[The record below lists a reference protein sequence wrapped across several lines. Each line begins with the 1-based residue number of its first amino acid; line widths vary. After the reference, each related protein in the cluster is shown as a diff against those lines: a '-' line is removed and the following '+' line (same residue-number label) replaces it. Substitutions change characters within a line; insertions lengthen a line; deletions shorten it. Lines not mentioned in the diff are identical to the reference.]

1 MAAGTR
7 TLKLSLL
14 ADVAGLSKGL
24 NQGTNEVQGF
34 GSKMANF
41 GKKAAAAFA
50 VAGIAAAAF
59 AVKFAKD
66 AIVAGEAA
74 ATANA
79 RIEQINKSMG
89 LFGESTNEVNK
100 ALIDYAEK
108 TARATGVDTNSIK
121 ATQAKLLTFKELA
134 ATANEI
140 GGNFER
146 TTKAAIDLGA
156 AGFGT
161 AELNAVALGK
171 ALNDPIKGISAL
183 SRNGIT
189 FTESEKDRIKVLVE
203 SNKVGEAQNMI
214 LKAIETQVGGTAEA
228 TANATDKMRVGFT
241 QITETVGIALLPV
254 FEKLTNFVIDQIF
267 PAFDK
272 IGAQFAGITSQL
284 GENLLPAL
292 DNLVTFFQ
300 DYLIPVFKAYYEFI
314 INDLIPAIVNF
325 FQPAL
330 AGISKAFSS
339 VSKSL
344 QNNKEKLKPLF
355 DLFQE
360 FFEFASKY
368 LAPFLGTVLG
378 KAFQVLGSVI
388 SGIITI
394 FANLVNI
401 ISSAINGIKT
411 LISLVSNINLG
422 SIASKLNPFG
432 GGRASGGSVMSG
444 TSYLVG
450 ERGAELFT
458 PSSNGTITPNS
469 ALGGGNTYNITVNGA
484 LDGESVSRQI
494 IDLLNRSQARG
505 TQGASQF
512 AFTA

>member
-24 NQGTNEVQGF
+24 DQGSKEVESF
-34 GSKMANF
+34 GSKVGDF
-41 GKKAAAAFA
+41 GKKAGLAFA
-50 VAGIAAAAF
+50 VAGAAAVAY
-59 AVKFAKD
+59 AGKLLIDGVKAAAED
-66 AIVAGEAA
+66 EAA
-74 ATANA
+74 QAKLAATLMNVTGATKNQTLAVENYITKTSIANNVTDDLL
-79 RIEQINKSMG
+79 RPSLER
-89 LFGESTNEVNK
+89 LV
-100 ALIDYAEK
+100 
-108 TARATGVDTNSIK
+108 RATGDVSE
-121 ATQAKLLTFKELA
+121 AQRLQGLA
-134 ATANEI
+134 LDI
-140 GGNFER
+140 S
-146 TTKAAIDLGA
+146 
-156 AGFGT
+156 AGSGKSL
-161 AELNAVALGK
+161 EAVSMALGK
-171 ALNDPIKGISAL
+171 AFEGNAAGLGKLGVGLSAAQLKTMSFDDITKTLSDTFGGQAAIAADTFSGKLGRLGIVF
-183 SRNGIT
+183 N
-189 FTESEKDRIKVLVE
+189 
-203 SNKVGEAQNMI
+203 EA
-214 LKAIETQVGGTAEA
+214 K
-228 TANATDKMRVGFT
+228 
-241 QITETVGIALLPV
+241 ETVGSFVIDAITPMLTLFVENVVPV
-254 FEKLTNFVIDQIF
+254 ISELATSIGEKLTPV
-267 PAFDK
+267 
-272 IGAQFAGITSQL
+272 FA
-284 GENLLPAL
+284 NLA
-292 DNLVTFFQ
+292 TFFTEV
-300 DYLIPVFKAYYEFI
+300 LIPVFKEYWEFI
-314 INDLIPAIVNF
+314 TKTLIPAIVNF
-325 FQPAL
+325 FEPAL
-330 AGISKAFSS
+330 AGISKAFGS

-344 QNNKEKLKPLF
+344 ENNKDKLEPLF
-355 DLFQE
+355 NLFKG

-378 KAFQVLGSVI
+378 KSFEVLGSVI

-394 FANLVNI
+394 FATLVNI
-401 ISSAINGIKT
+401 VDSAISGIRT

-432 GGRASGGSVMSG
+432 GGRASGGSVMGG

>member
-1 MAAGTR
+1 MATPR
-7 TLKLSLL
+7 TLKLSIL

-146 TTKAAIDLGA
+146 STKAAIDLGA

-241 QITETVGIALLPV
+241 QVTEKVGLALLPV
-254 FEKLTNFVIDQIF
+254 FEKLTNFVIDQVF

-272 IGAQFAGITSQL
+272 IGAQFAGLTSQL

-401 ISSAINGIKT
+401 ISSAINGIQT
-411 LISLVSNINLG
+411 LISLVSNINIG
-422 SIASKLNPFG
+422 SIASRLNPFG

>member
-24 NQGTNEVQGF
+24 DQGSKEVESF
-34 GSKMANF
+34 GSKVGDF
-41 GKKAAAAFA
+41 GKKAGLAFA
-50 VAGIAAAAF
+50 VAGAAAVAY
-59 AVKFAKD
+59 AGKLLIDGVKAAAED
-66 AIVAGEAA
+66 EAA
-74 ATANA
+74 QAKLAATLMNVTGATKNQTLAVESYITKTSIANNVTDDLL
-79 RIEQINKSMG
+79 RPSLER
-89 LFGESTNEVNK
+89 LV
-100 ALIDYAEK
+100 
-108 TARATGVDTNSIK
+108 RATGDVSE
-121 ATQAKLLTFKELA
+121 AQRLQGLA
-134 ATANEI
+134 LDI
-140 GGNFER
+140 S
-146 TTKAAIDLGA
+146 
-156 AGFGT
+156 AGSGKSL
-161 AELNAVALGK
+161 EAVSMALGK
-171 ALNDPIKGISAL
+171 AFEGNAAGLGKLGVGLSAAELKTMSFDDITKTLSDTFGGQAAIAADTFSGKLGRLGIVF
-183 SRNGIT
+183 N
-189 FTESEKDRIKVLVE
+189 
-203 SNKVGEAQNMI
+203 EA
-214 LKAIETQVGGTAEA
+214 K
-228 TANATDKMRVGFT
+228 
-241 QITETVGIALLPV
+241 ETVGSFVIDAITPMLTLFVENVVPV
-254 FEKLTNFVIDQIF
+254 ISELATSIGEKLTPV
-267 PAFDK
+267 
-272 IGAQFAGITSQL
+272 FA
-284 GENLLPAL
+284 NLA
-292 DNLVTFFQ
+292 TFFTE
-300 DYLIPVFKAYYEFI
+300 V
-314 INDLIPAIVNF
+314 LIPAIVNF
-325 FQPAL
+325 FEPAL
-330 AGISKAFSS
+330 TGISKAFGS

-344 QNNKEKLKPLF
+344 ENNRDKLQPLF
-355 DLFQE
+355 DLFKA

-378 KAFQVLGSVI
+378 KSFEVLGSVI

-394 FANLVNI
+394 FATLVSI
-401 ISSAINGIKT
+401 VDSAISGIRT

-432 GGRASGGSVMSG
+432 GGRASGGSVMGG

>member
-50 VAGIAAAAF
+50 VAGIAATAF

-146 TTKAAIDLGA
+146 STKAAIDLGA

-241 QITETVGIALLPV
+241 QVTEKVGLALLPV

-300 DYLIPVFKAYYEFI
+300 DYLIPVFKAYWEFI
-314 INDLIPAIVNF
+314 SKTLIPGIVNF
-325 FQPAL
+325 FEPAL
-330 AGISKAFSS
+330 AGISKAFGS

-378 KAFQVLGSVI
+378 KSFEVLGSVI

-401 ISSAINGIKT
+401 INSAINGIKT

-422 SIASKLNPFG
+422 SIASRLNPFG

>member
-1 MAAGTR
+1 MATPR
-7 TLKLSLL
+7 TLKLSIL

-146 TTKAAIDLGA
+146 STKAAIDLGA

-241 QITETVGIALLPV
+241 QVTEKVGLALLPV

-272 IGAQFAGITSQL
+272 IGAQFAGLTSQL

-300 DYLIPVFKAYYEFI
+300 DYLIPVFKAYWEFI
-314 INDLIPAIVNF
+314 SKTLIPGIVNF
-325 FQPAL
+325 FEPAL
-330 AGISKAFSS
+330 AGISKAFGS

-401 ISSAINGIKT
+401 ISSAINGIQT

-422 SIASKLNPFG
+422 SIASRLNPFG

-494 IDLLNRSQARG
+494 IELLNRSQARG

>member
-50 VAGIAAAAF
+50 VAGIAATAF

-89 LFGESTNEVNK
+89 LFGKSTNEVNK

-146 TTKAAIDLGA
+146 STKAAIDLGA

-241 QITETVGIALLPV
+241 QVTEKVGIALLPV

-272 IGAQFAGITSQL
+272 IGAQFAGLTSQL

-300 DYLIPVFKAYYEFI
+300 DYLIPVFKAYWEFI
-314 INDLIPAIVNF
+314 SKTLIPGIVNF
-325 FQPAL
+325 FEPAL
-330 AGISKAFSS
+330 AGISKAFGS

-422 SIASKLNPFG
+422 SIASRLNPFG

>member
-1 MAAGTR
+1 MATPR

-14 ADVAGLSKGL
+14 ADVSQLSKGL

-89 LFGESTNEVNK
+89 LFGKSTNEVNK

-146 TTKAAIDLGA
+146 STKAAIDLGA

-241 QITETVGIALLPV
+241 QVTEKVGLALLPV

-300 DYLIPVFKAYYEFI
+300 DYLIPVFEAYWEFI
-314 INDLIPAIVNF
+314 SKTLIPGIVNF
-325 FQPAL
+325 FEPAL
-330 AGISKAFSS
+330 AGISKAFGS

-401 ISSAINGIKT
+401 ISSAINGIQT
-411 LISLVSNINLG
+411 LIGLVSNINLG
-422 SIASKLNPFG
+422 SIASRLNPFG

-469 ALGGGNTYNITVNGA
+469 ALAGGNTYNITVNGA

>member
-24 NQGTNEVQGF
+24 DQGSKEVESF
-34 GSKMANF
+34 GSKVGDF
-41 GKKAAAAFA
+41 GKKAGLAFA
-50 VAGIAAAAF
+50 VAGAAAVAY
-59 AVKFAKD
+59 AGKLLIDGVKAAAED
-66 AIVAGEAA
+66 EAA
-74 ATANA
+74 QAKLAATLMNVTGATKNQTLAVESYITKTSIANNVTDDLL
-79 RIEQINKSMG
+79 RPSLER
-89 LFGESTNEVNK
+89 LV
-100 ALIDYAEK
+100 
-108 TARATGVDTNSIK
+108 RATGDVSE
-121 ATQAKLLTFKELA
+121 AQRLQGLA
-134 ATANEI
+134 LDI
-140 GGNFER
+140 S
-146 TTKAAIDLGA
+146 
-156 AGFGT
+156 AGSGKSL
-161 AELNAVALGK
+161 EAVSMALGK
-171 ALNDPIKGISAL
+171 AFEGNAAGLGKLGVGLSAAQLKTMSFDDITKTLSDTFGGQAAIAADTFSGKLGRLGIVF
-183 SRNGIT
+183 N
-189 FTESEKDRIKVLVE
+189 
-203 SNKVGEAQNMI
+203 EA
-214 LKAIETQVGGTAEA
+214 K
-228 TANATDKMRVGFT
+228 
-241 QITETVGIALLPV
+241 ETVGSFVIDAITPMLTLFVENVVPV
-254 FEKLTNFVIDQIF
+254 ISELATSIGEKLTPV
-267 PAFDK
+267 
-272 IGAQFAGITSQL
+272 FA
-284 GENLLPAL
+284 NLA
-292 DNLVTFFQ
+292 TFFTEV
-300 DYLIPVFKAYYEFI
+300 LIPVFKEYWEFI
-314 INDLIPAIVNF
+314 TKTLIPAIVNF
-325 FQPAL
+325 FEPAL
-330 AGISKAFSS
+330 AGISKAFGS

-344 QNNKEKLKPLF
+344 ENNRDKLQPLF
-355 DLFQE
+355 DLFKG

-378 KAFQVLGSVI
+378 KSFEILGDVI

-401 ISSAINGIKT
+401 IDRAISGVQT
-411 LISLVSNINLG
+411 LISLISKVNIP

-432 GGRASGGSVMSG
+432 GGRASGGSVMGG